1 MLAGPQGSRQERVA
15 ACMALRILRA
25 AALLLLALTPAA
37 AGAKPK
43 PIKIATLSN
52 RADLISDGQALVQVK
67 LPKGAK
73 ARGLHVTL
81 DGTDVSGVFARRS
94 NGRLEGLVDGLK
106 LGANQLV
113 ATAPRA
119 TGAGLTITNHPNGG
133 PVFSGPQV
141 EPWQCEPGAL
151 DAQCNKPAQY
161 TYLYRSSDPA
171 KAGLQPYDPSKPP
184 SDVATTTTD
193 EGMTVPFI
201 VRQELGYQDRDQ
213 YKILTLFTP
222 GKPWSRWHPQRQFNH
237 KLVITGGGGCGA
249 TYGSGEA
256 PLDDLSGTL
265 PTTPAYTSS
274 YINAL
279 GRGFAVMSTALDNT
293 GHNCNLATEAESLIM
308 AKERLIENYGDV
320 RYTIGTGCSGG
331 SIVQQTVA
339 NAYPGAVYD
348 GLVITCAYPDV
359 MSAGAQFADYHL
371 LRLYFENPSHWG
383 TGIFWPPVQW
393 GPVEGRPDPVN
404 AITADE
410 GLFKGATNPV
420 GGCVPA
426 DQAYNPQ
433 TNPGGVRC
441 SILDYMINLLGP
453 RPQSVWSD
461 MERRAGH
468 GFAGQPFGNAGIQYG
483 LSALAQ
489 HLITPAQFADLNAAV
504 GGGDIDLNPT
514 PARIM
519 GDDTSVANAYR
530 TGLVNEMEH
539 MRGVAIIDH
548 AGPDPG
554 AAHDYVHTWWIRD
567 RLDRAQGNHP
577 NHVLW
582 FGPAPLIGSPT
593 WPTEALLAMDRWL
606 SAVERD
612 HSSVSR
618 ARKIADDRPA
628 DVHDRCT
635 ADICK
640 QWFATRYGTPRSVA
654 GGDELND
661 ILKCRLKPQRRT
673 DYPVTFTDA
682 EWAQLVKAFPDGVC
696 DWSKPGAGQGHNVA
710 WLTYQDAS
718 GNVVYGG
725 RPMGPPPRSKPLR

>member
-1 MLAGPQGSRQERVA
+1 
-15 ACMALRILRA
+15 MALRMLRA
-25 AALLLLALTPAA
+25 AVVLLALTPAA
-37 AGAKPK
+37 AAAKPK
-43 PIKIATLSN
+43 PIQIKTLSN
-52 RADLISDGQALVQVK
+52 RADLVSDGQALVQVR
-67 LPKGAK
+67 LPKGARAK
-73 ARGLHVTL
+73 GLTVTL
-81 DGTDVSGVFARRS
+81 NDANVSAAFARRAG
-94 NGRLEGLVDGLK
+94 GRIEGVVDGLRV
-106 LGANQLV
+106 GPNALV
-113 ATAPRA
+113 ATAPKAR
-119 TGAGLTITNHPNGG
+119 GARLTITDHPNGG
-133 PVFSGPQV
+133 PVFAGPQV
-141 EPWQCEPGAL
+141 QPWTCQKGAV
-151 DAQCNKPAQY
+151 DAQCNQPPQY
-161 TYLYRSSDPA
+161 TYLYKSTDPT
-171 KAGLQPYDPSKPP
+171 KAGLQPYDPSNPP

-193 EGMTVPFI
+193 EGIDVPFI

-222 GKPWSRWHPQRQFNH
+222 GKDWSRWSPQKQWNQ
-237 KLVITGGGGCGA
+237 KLLVTGGGGCGGDYH
-249 TYGSGEA
+249 TGTA

-265 PTTPAYTSS
+265 PTMPGYTQS

-293 GHNCNLATEAESLIM
+293 GHNCNLAVEAESLMM

-404 AITADE
+404 AIVADE
-410 GLFKGATNPV
+410 ELFKGATNPV
-420 GGCVPA
+420 GDCVA
-426 DQAYNPQ
+426 AAQAYNPQ

-441 SILDYMINLLGP
+441 SILDYMINILGP
-453 RPQSVWSD
+453 RPPAVWSD

-468 GFAGQPFGNAGIQYG
+468 GFAGQPFGNDGIQYG
-483 LSALAQ
+483 LQTLAQ
-489 HLITPAQFADLNAAV
+489 HLITPAQFVDLNTAV
-504 GGGDIDLNPT
+504 GGGNIDLNPS
-514 PARIM
+514 PARIA
-519 GDDTSVANAYR
+519 GDDGAVANAYR
-530 TGLVNEMEH
+530 SGVINEMQH

-554 AAHDYVHTWWIRD
+554 AAHDYAHTWWIRD
-567 RLDRAQGNHP
+567 RLDRSQGNHS

-582 FGPAPLIGSPT
+582 FGPTPLIGSPT
-593 WPTEALLAMDRWL
+593 WPTDALLAMDRWL
-606 SAVERD
+606 TAVERD
-612 HSSVSR
+612 HSNASR

-628 DVHDRCT
+628 DVHDRCA

-654 GGDELND
+654 GGDEFND
-661 ILKCRLKPQRRT
+661 IVKCALKPLRRE
-673 DYPVTFTDA
+673 DYPVTFTDDQ
-682 EWAQLVKAFPDGVC
+682 WAALRRAFPNGVC
-696 DWSKPGAGQGHNVA
+696 DWSKPGVGTTRNVA
-710 WLTYQDAS
+710 WLTYQDAD
-718 GNVVYGG
+718 GHVIYGG
-725 RPMGPPPRSKPLR
+725 RPMGPAPRSKPLG